1 MAALT
6 ANSARATAAR
16 DGFLSHP
23 LNAAAVQYQGSIMG
37 WVPSTG
43 ELTPYNDADD
53 LIYVGGIA
61 VEKKDN
67 TADGELGLV
76 DIRGRVLKSAA
87 VTGYTAESQFL
98 TPVFATDDDTFT
110 RTRPSVDADVIGLCF
125 GYVSSAVGHVLLLTP
140 AEAVLMRIS
149 GAGRERIDLC
159 TIDLADLTTA
169 DQITGRVLYG
179 HGTIV
184 TLGLEVMVPTTDADA
199 AASFLLEVA
208 TVNTTGTLTVTD
220 TAGTDD
226 IDVKGAQITQ
236 AVTGAAAEFF
246 DGDVLDLEVTATTA
260 YADGKIQVY
269 MIVDRN

>member
-1 MAALT
+1 MALT

-23 LNAAAVQYQGSIMG
+23 LNNDAVQYQGSIMG

-53 LIYVGGIA
+53 LLYVGGIGI
-61 VEKKDN
+61 EKKDN
-67 TADGELGLV
+67 AADGELGTV

-87 VTGYTAESQFL
+87 VTGYTGEAQFL

-110 RTRPSVDADVIGLCF
+110 RTRPSADAEVIGLCF
-125 GYVSSAVGHVLLLTP
+125 GYISSAVGHVLLLTP
-140 AEAVLMRIS
+140 AEAAVLRM
-149 GAGRERIDLC
+149 AGGCRERIDLC
-159 TIDLADLTTA
+159 VIDLADLTTA
-169 DQITGRVLYG
+169 NQITARVLYG

-184 TLGLEVMVPTTDADA
+184 TLGLEVLVPTTDADA

-208 TVNTTGTLTVTD
+208 TVDTTGTLTVTD

-226 IDVKGAQITQ
+226 IDTKGAQITQ
-236 AVTGAAAEFF
+236 AVSGAAAEFF
-246 DGDVLDLEVTATTA
+246 DGDTLDLEVTATTA
-260 YADGKIQVY
+260 YSDGKVQVY